1 MASKKTSRGMSF
13 PNTMWKDIEEQA
25 KLLGY
30 NENQFVER
38 CVEAILEMIKSSQK
52 QTVPKIVLMANVA
65 KNCVTFPISIDATTQ
80 ESVNEGEDLSDQED
94 EEAAA

>member
-1 MASKKTSRGMSF
+1 
-13 PNTMWKDIEEQA
+13 MWKDIEEQA

-38 CVEAILEMIKSSQK
+38 CVEAILEMIKTSQK

-65 KNCVTFPISIDATTQ
+65 KNCVTFPISIDARE
-80 ESVNEGEDLSDQED
+80 ESVNEGEDLPDEE